1 MNNNITVAIDGNA
14 ASGKGTLAKNLATY
28 FNYAYLD
35 TGKLYRASALVI
47 KENRIDYTDINKVIE
62 LIKSH
67 NFLDLNFNDNA
78 LKSDDIGKLASLISG
93 YKELRKILLTY
104 QRKFAQTQH
113 SNKLGVILDG
123 RDIGTIVLPEANIKF
138 FVTASIDVRTERRW
152 KELISLGQSTIKRHV
167 EKDIRDRDKRD
178 SKRKYS
184 PLIASQDA
192 VLIDTT
198 NLDANEVFLLA
209 KKHIEAVSYTH
220 LTLPT
225 NREV

>member
-47 KENRIDYTDINKVIE
+47 KENGIDYNDINKVIE
-62 LIKSH
+62 LIKPY
-67 NFLDLNFNDNA
+67 NFFDLNLNDNA
-78 LKSDDIGKLASLISG
+78 LKSDEIGKLASLISG
-93 YKELRKILLTY
+93 YKDLRKILLTY

-123 RDIGTIVLPEANIKF
+123 RDIGTIVLPEAHIKF
-138 FVTASIDVRTERRW
+138 FVTASIDARTERRW

-192 VLIDTT
+192 ILIDTT

-209 KKHIEAVSYTH
+209 KKHIEEY
-220 LTLPT
+220 LLL
-225 NREV
+225 

>member
-14 ASGKGTLAKNLATY
+14 ASGKGTLAKKLATY

-62 LIKSH
+62 LIRSH
-67 NFLDLNFNDNA
+67 NFFNLNLNDNA
-78 LKSDDIGKLASLISG
+78 LKSDEIGKLASLISG
-93 YKELRKILLTY
+93 YKDLRKILLTY

-138 FVTASIDVRTERRW
+138 FVTASIDARTERRW

-192 VLIDTT
+192 ILIDTT

-209 KKHIEAVSYTH
+209 KKHIEEY
-220 LTLPT
+220 LL
-225 NREV
+225 R

>member
-14 ASGKGTLAKNLATY
+14 ASGKGTLAKNLATH

-47 KENRIDYTDINKVIE
+47 KESGIDYTDINKVIK
-62 LIKSH
+62 LIKYH
-67 NFLDLNFNDNA
+67 NFFDLILNDNA
-78 LKSDDIGKLASLISG
+78 LKSDEIGKLASLISG

-104 QRKFAQTQH
+104 QRKFAQIQH

-192 VLIDTT
+192 ILIDTT

-209 KKHIEAVSYTH
+209 KKHIEEY
-220 LTLPT
+220 LLL
-225 NREV
+225 

>member
-1 MNNNITVAIDGNA
+1 MNSNITVAIDGNA
-14 ASGKGTLAKNLATY
+14 ASGKGTLAKNLATH

-35 TGKLYRASALVI
+35 TGKLYRASAFVI
-47 KENRIDYTDINKVIE
+47 KEHGIDYTDTNKVIE
-62 LIKSH
+62 LIKSY
-67 NFLDLNFNDNA
+67 NFLDLNLNDKV
-78 LKSDDIGKLASLISG
+78 LKSDEIGKLASLISG
-93 YKELRKILLTY
+93 YKELRKILLTH
-104 QRKFAQTQH
+104 QRKFAKTQH

-192 VLIDTT
+192 ILIDTT

-209 KKHIEAVSYTH
+209 KKHIEEY
-220 LTLPT
+220 LLL
-225 NREV
+225 

>member
-14 ASGKGTLAKNLATY
+14 ASGKGTLAKKLATY

-62 LIKSH
+62 LIRSH
-67 NFLDLNFNDNA
+67 NFFDLNLNDNA
-78 LKSDDIGKLASLISG
+78 LKSDEIGKLASLISG
-93 YKELRKILLTY
+93 YKDLRKILLTY

-138 FVTASIDVRTERRW
+138 FVTASIDARTERRW

-192 VLIDTT
+192 ILIDTT

-209 KKHIEAVSYTH
+209 KKHIEEY
-220 LTLPT
+220 LL
-225 NREV
+225 R

>member
-47 KENRIDYTDINKVIE
+47 KENGIDYTDINKVIE
-62 LIKSH
+62 LIKSY
-67 NFLDLNFNDNA
+67 NFFDLNLNDNA
-78 LKSDDIGKLASLISG
+78 LKSDEIGKLASLISG
-93 YKELRKILLTY
+93 YKDLRKILLTY
-104 QRKFAQTQH
+104 QRKFAKKQH

-192 VLIDTT
+192 ILIDTT

-209 KKHIEAVSYTH
+209 KKHIEEY
-220 LTLPT
+220 LLL
-225 NREV
+225 

>member
-14 ASGKGTLAKNLATY
+14 ASGKGTLAKKLATY

-47 KENRIDYTDINKVIE
+47 KENRIDYSDINKVIE
-62 LIKSH
+62 LIRSH
-67 NFLDLNFNDNA
+67 NFFDLNLNDNA
-78 LKSDDIGKLASLISG
+78 LKSDEIGKLASLISG
-93 YKELRKILLTY
+93 YKDLRKILLTY

-138 FVTASIDVRTERRW
+138 FVTASIDARTERRW

-192 VLIDTT
+192 ILIDTT

-209 KKHIEAVSYTH
+209 KKHIEEY
-220 LTLPT
+220 LLL
-225 NREV
+225 

>member
-67 NFLDLNFNDNA
+67 NFFDLNLNDNA
-78 LKSDDIGKLASLISG
+78 LKSDEIGKLASLISG
-93 YKELRKILLTY
+93 YKDLRKILLTY
-104 QRKFAQTQH
+104 QRKLAQTQH

-138 FVTASIDVRTERRW
+138 FVTASIDARTERRW

-192 VLIDTT
+192 ILIDTT

-209 KKHIEAVSYTH
+209 KKHIEEY
-220 LTLPT
+220 LLL
-225 NREV
+225 

>member
-1 MNNNITVAIDGNA
+1 MNSNITVAIDGNA
-14 ASGKGTLAKNLATY
+14 ASGKGTLAKNLATH

-35 TGKLYRASALVI
+35 TGKLYRASAFVI
-47 KENRIDYTDINKVIE
+47 KEHGIDYTDINKVIE
-62 LIKSH
+62 LIKSY
-67 NFLDLNFNDNA
+67 NFFDLNLNDKV
-78 LKSDDIGKLASLISG
+78 LKSDEIGKLASLISG
-93 YKELRKILLTY
+93 YKELRKILLTH
-104 QRKFAQTQH
+104 QRKFAKTQH

-192 VLIDTT
+192 ILIDTT

-209 KKHIEAVSYTH
+209 KKHIEEY
-220 LTLPT
+220 LLL
-225 NREV
+225 

>member
-14 ASGKGTLAKNLATY
+14 ASGKGTLAKNLATC

-47 KENRIDYTDINKVIE
+47 KENGIDYKDINKVIE
-62 LIKSH
+62 LIKSY
-67 NFLDLNFNDNA
+67 NFFDLNLSDNV
-78 LKSDDIGKLASLISG
+78 LKSDEIGKLASLISG
-93 YKELRKILLTY
+93 YKDLREILLTY

-192 VLIDTT
+192 ILIDTT

-209 KKHIEAVSYTH
+209 KKHIEEY
-220 LTLPT
+220 LLP
-225 NREV
+225 

>member
-14 ASGKGTLAKNLATY
+14 ASGKGTLAKNLATH

-35 TGKLYRASALVI
+35 TGKLYRASAFVI
-47 KENRIDYTDINKVIE
+47 KEHGIDYTDTNKVIE
-62 LIKSH
+62 LIKSY
-67 NFLDLNFNDNA
+67 NFLDLNLNDKV
-78 LKSDDIGKLASLISG
+78 LKSDEIGKLASLISG
-93 YKELRKILLTY
+93 YKELRKILLTH
-104 QRKFAQTQH
+104 QRKFAKTQH

-192 VLIDTT
+192 ILIDTT

-209 KKHIEAVSYTH
+209 KKHIEEY
-220 LTLPT
+220 LLL
-225 NREV
+225 

>member
-47 KENRIDYTDINKVIE
+47 KENGIDFTDINKVME
-62 LIKSH
+62 SIKSH
-67 NFLDLNFNDNA
+67 NFFDLNLSDNA
-78 LKSDDIGKLASLISG
+78 LKSDEIGKLASLISG
-93 YKELRKILLTY
+93 YKDLRKILLTY

-138 FVTASIDVRTERRW
+138 FVTASIDARTERRW

-192 VLIDTT
+192 ILIDTT

-209 KKHIEAVSYTH
+209 KKHIEEY
-220 LTLPT
+220 LLL
-225 NREV
+225 

>member
-14 ASGKGTLAKNLATY
+14 ASGKGTLAKNLAKF

-47 KENRIDYTDINKVIE
+47 KENRIDYADINKVIE

-67 NFLDLNFNDNA
+67 NFFDINLNDKV
-78 LKSDDIGKLASLISG
+78 LKSDEIGKLASLISG
-93 YKELRKILLTY
+93 YKELRKILLTH
-104 QRKFAQTQH
+104 QRKFAKTQH

-123 RDIGTIVLPEANIKF
+123 IDIGTIVLPEANIKF
-138 FVTASIDVRTERRW
+138 FVTASIDARTERRW

-192 VLIDTT
+192 ILIDTT

-209 KKHIEAVSYTH
+209 KKHIEEY
-220 LTLPT
+220 LLL
-225 NREV
+225 

>member
-47 KENRIDYTDINKVIE
+47 KENGIDYNDINKVIE
-62 LIKSH
+62 LIKPY
-67 NFLDLNFNDNA
+67 NFFDLNLNDNA
-78 LKSDDIGKLASLISG
+78 LKSDEIGKLASLISG
-93 YKELRKILLTY
+93 YKDLRKILLTY

-138 FVTASIDVRTERRW
+138 FVTASIDARTERRW

-192 VLIDTT
+192 ILIDTT

-209 KKHIEAVSYTH
+209 KKHIEEY
-220 LTLPT
+220 LLL
-225 NREV
+225 

>member
-14 ASGKGTLAKNLATY
+14 ASGKGTLAKNLAKY
-28 FNYAYLD
+28 FNYAHLD

-47 KENRIDYTDINKVIE
+47 KENGIEYSDINKVIE

-93 YKELRKILLTY
+93 YKELRKILLTH
-104 QRKFAQTQH
+104 QRKFSRTQH

-192 VLIDTT
+192 ILIDTT

-209 KKHIEAVSYTH
+209 KKHIEEY
-220 LTLPT
+220 LLL
-225 NREV
+225 

>member
-35 TGKLYRASALVI
+35 TGKLYRDSALVI
-47 KENRIDYTDINKVIE
+47 KENRKDYTDINKVIE

-67 NFLDLNFNDNA
+67 NFFDLNLNDNV
-78 LKSDDIGKLASLISG
+78 LKSDEIGKLASLISG
-93 YKELRKILLTY
+93 YKDLRKILLTH
-104 QRKFAQTQH
+104 QRNFANTQH

-152 KELISLGQSTIKRHV
+152 KELISLGQSTIKRNV

-192 VLIDTT
+192 ILIDTT

-209 KKHIEAVSYTH
+209 KKHIEEY
-220 LTLPT
+220 LLI
-225 NREV
+225 

>member
-47 KENRIDYTDINKVIE
+47 KENGIDYTDINKVIK

-67 NFLDLNFNDNA
+67 NFFDLNLSDKA

-104 QRKFAQTQH
+104 QRKFAQIQH

-192 VLIDTT
+192 ILIDTT

-209 KKHIEAVSYTH
+209 KKHIEEY
-220 LTLPT
+220 LLL
-225 NREV
+225 

>member
-47 KENRIDYTDINKVIE
+47 KENGIDYTDKNKVIE
-62 LIKSH
+62 LIKSY
-67 NFLDLNFNDNA
+67 NFFDLNLNDNA
-78 LKSDDIGKLASLISG
+78 LKSGEIGKLASLISG

-209 KKHIEAVSYTH
+209 KKHIEEY
-220 LTLPT
+220 LLL
-225 NREV
+225 

>member
-67 NFLDLNFNDNA
+67 NFFDLNLNDNA
-78 LKSDDIGKLASLISG
+78 LKSDEIGKLASLISG
-93 YKELRKILLTY
+93 YKDLRKILLTY
-104 QRKFAQTQH
+104 QRKFAKKQH

-138 FVTASIDVRTERRW
+138 FVTASIDARTERRW

-192 VLIDTT
+192 ILIDTT

-209 KKHIEAVSYTH
+209 KKHIEEY
-220 LTLPT
+220 LLL
-225 NREV
+225 

>member
-67 NFLDLNFNDNA
+67 NFFDLNLNDNA
-78 LKSDDIGKLASLISG
+78 LKSDEIGKLASLISG
-93 YKELRKILLTY
+93 YKDLRKILLTY

-138 FVTASIDVRTERRW
+138 FVTASIGVRTERRW

-192 VLIDTT
+192 ILIDTT

-209 KKHIEAVSYTH
+209 KKHIEEY
-220 LTLPT
+220 LLI
-225 NREV
+225 

>member
-47 KENRIDYTDINKVIE
+47 KENGIDYTDINKVIK

-67 NFLDLNFNDNA
+67 NFFDLNLNDNA

-93 YKELRKILLTY
+93 YKELRKILLTF

-192 VLIDTT
+192 ILIDTT

-209 KKHIEAVSYTH
+209 KKHIEEY
-220 LTLPT
+220 LLL
-225 NREV
+225 

>member
-67 NFLDLNFNDNA
+67 NFFDLNLNDNA
-78 LKSDDIGKLASLISG
+78 LKSGEIGKLASLISG

-138 FVTASIDVRTERRW
+138 FVTASIDARTERRW

-198 NLDANEVFLLA
+198 NLDADEVFLLA
-209 KKHIEAVSYTH
+209 KNNIEEY
-220 LTLPT
+220 LR
-225 NREV
+225 N